1 MLTVCMR
8 ARCPGVHLR
17 VVIIVLSESLQLVAG
32 VSIKT
37 LGADPRAGLG
47 WAGWWWFNV
56 RAVSWSILVPVT
68 SGPAATFLA
77 FLHTGYR
84 HYSTPH
90 QVTRPQGTRAHN
102 WAFTLLLLGIYFA
115 LSLEI

>member
-1 MLTVCMR
+1 M
-8 ARCPGVHLR
+8 R

-37 LGADPRAGLG
+37 LGADPRAGLGWAGLG

-90 QVTRPQGTRAHN
+90 QVTRPPGTRAHN
-102 WAFTLLLLGIYFA
+102 WAFTAPLKIYFSF
-115 LSLEI
+115 SLEI